1 MPKTCIKKHTFTY
14 LSIVLN
20 VKTILSILAISSF
33 ATVVV
38 TLMFICIPAGFRLKA
53 IMDQVDSDEFTDGPM
68 GRLLRSIREY
78 SYLNVLFFDLADLE
92 KYARKDDRVRKIVD
106 RIKRARRILKVS
118 VPIMVLTF
126 TILLTTEK

>member
-1 MPKTCIKKHTFTY
+1 
-14 LSIVLN
+14 
-20 VKTILSILAISSF
+20 
-33 ATVVV
+33 
-38 TLMFICIPAGFRLKA
+38 
-53 IMDQVDSDEFTDGPM
+53 MDQVDSDEFTDGPM